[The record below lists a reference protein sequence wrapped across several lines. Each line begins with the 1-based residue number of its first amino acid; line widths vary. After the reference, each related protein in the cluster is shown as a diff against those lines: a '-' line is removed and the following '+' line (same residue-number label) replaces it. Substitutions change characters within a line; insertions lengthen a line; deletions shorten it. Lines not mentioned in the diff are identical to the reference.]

1 MKRHLVLVLITFTT
15 LLTSCSTLL
24 SHKTYKVNVSSNAP
38 NAKVRVYD
46 SIYELPS
53 KVEVERSKKELPL
66 ELITDT
72 EILNYKI
79 KPVLDPKF
87 VFVNLSGF
95 IFAPV
100 NYAVDLTNPKRF
112 YYRKSIFLDTN
123 DTLRTIVP
131 ERITKGIENGFKRYF
146 STKLSR
152 QKGNLYTQIGLPFV
166 NGFKFKPELEG
177 NVNIVGMMGFTVGLD
192 YYHTDNQFLSL
203 RLSLVEDYN
212 NPVPITEDPGDNLN
226 MPLSSAF
233 VSLSNNH
240 QFNRLSVGYG
250 IAFARNM
257 WEFVYKK
264 EYQFIIME
272 NKKSAHNAIGLVV
285 PVHFT
290 VFNNFNVGA
299 IYRPTFYTFGHSTK
313 FQYEHLL
320 SLEFSYKFKIRKP
333 AKMTYTSLF

>member
-1 MKRHLVLVLITFTT
+1 MKRRLLLVLIIFTT

-24 SHKTYKVNVSSNAP
+24 NHKTYKVNVSSNAP

-46 SIYELPS
+46 SIYDLPS
-53 KVEVERSKKELPL
+53 KVEVERSKKELEL

-72 EILNYKI
+72 EILNYKV
-79 KPVLDPKF
+79 KPVWDPKF

-123 DTLRTIVP
+123 DTIRTITP
-131 ERITKGIENGFKRYF
+131 ERITKGLENGFKRYF
-146 STKLSR
+146 STELSR
-152 QKGNLYTQIGLPFV
+152 QKGDLYVHLGLPFV
-166 NGFKFKPELEG
+166 NGFKFKPEFEG
-177 NVNIVGMMGFTVGLD
+177 SVNIVGMMGFTAGLD
-192 YYHTDNQFLSL
+192 YYHTNKQFLSL
-203 RLSLVEDYN
+203 RLSAVEDYN
-212 NPVPITEDPGDNLN
+212 APIPITDTPSETLN
-226 MPLSSAF
+226 MPLSSVF

-250 IAFARNM
+250 VAFARNM

-290 VFNNFNVGA
+290 VFDNFNIGA

-320 SLEFSYKFKIRKP
+320 SLEFSYKVRIR
-333 AKMTYTSLF
+333 